1 VVFHSSTCTF
11 ALVVENFGHRALET
25 QGLPSTVETGTP
37 DWDVCNQRTISLAFA
52 CAVHLYLPNGEH
64 CTHVS

>member
-1 VVFHSSTCTF
+1 MFHIGTCTF
-11 ALVVENFGHRALET
+11 ALAVENFGRRVRET
-25 QGLPSTVETGTP
+25 RDLPGTVETGTP

-52 CAVHLYLPNGEH
+52 RAVHLYLLNGEH